1 MVKKDKFYIED
12 YTEADKKNVKE
23 SARKKK
29 VRDAL
34 RVNLQQSINYATHK
48 EPESKISRLK
58 RIFSLNGEDET
69 IITIRYGS
77 IVFYQGKVS
86 AVRIFNGKEE
96 DYEAKIKILEH
107 LTQMI
112 DDNKWFNE
120 RYKAYLKIKEGAD
133 AKSAKTKASS
143 KATTKKTATK
153 TSATKSKKASATKVS
168 AKSSAK
174 TRSTKA
180 SASKASAKK
189 ASGKTIKKK

>member
-23 SARKKK
+23 SANKKK

-34 RVNLQQSINYATHK
+34 RRNIQQSITYATHK

-58 RIFSLNGEDET
+58 RIFSLNGDDET
-69 IITIRYGS
+69 IVTIRYGS

-96 DYEAKIKILEH
+96 DYDAKKQILEH

-112 DDNKWFNE
+112 DDNKWFNTQ
-120 RYKAYLKIKEGAD
+120 YSKYLKIKEGAD
-133 AKSAKTKASS
+133 KKSL
-143 KATTKKTATK
+143 TTKKLNKNNSKTISKPK
-153 TSATKSKKASATKVS
+153 TSTKKVSKKPS
-168 AKSSAK
+168 KSRVA
-174 TRSTKA
+174 
-180 SASKASAKK
+180 AKK
-189 ASGKTIKKK
+189 APTKNVVKK